1 MNPAVQTSALSGV
14 TGAGGVVALSPVGRE
29 HRTGRGL
36 VLGMESVLGRKKKRG
51 DARRGP
57 VHHGVHG
64 VTGQA
69 VQHHVEKDSEIA
81 LENVDPLQVILI
93 VAQDPPLSLR
103 CVTLAPV
110 KDGVAGHH
118 GAPALCPV
126 VSG

>member
-1 MNPAVQTSALSGV
+1 V
-14 TGAGGVVALSPVGRE
+14 TGAGGAAALSHAGRE
-29 HRTGRGL
+29 HRTGRGP
-36 VLGMESVLGRKKKRG
+36 VEGMESVLGRRGKRE
-51 DARRGP
+51 DARRSL

-69 VQHHVEKDSEIA
+69 VLPHVGKDSEI
-81 LENVDPLQVILI
+81 ESGNVDPLQATLT
-93 VAQDPPLSLR
+93 VAQDPPLSQK

-126 VSG
+126 VWG